1 MRSIFSLFA
10 GMAGMGKVPQLAV
23 PVFNQLPTLN
33 RATTLNQRQR
43 RKRER
48 QVPQNRKK

>member
-23 PVFNQLPTLN
+23 PAFNQPPTLSKVT
-33 RATTLNQRQR
+33 ALNQRQR
-43 RKRER
+43 RKLER

>member
-10 GMAGMGKVPQLAV
+10 GMAGMGAVPQIAEPLFK
-23 PVFNQLPTLN
+23 PLPTASKSS
-33 RATTLNQRQR
+33 RKNQRQR
-43 RKRER
+43 RKLER